1 MNRRDDGVLIHIF
14 GFTIAALFIYGM
26 IQIMRNVSYSL
37 LFEDLVEE
45 TVEEIVEKRCVLK

>member
-14 GFTIAALFIYGM
+14 GFAIAALLIYGI
-26 IQIMRNVSYSL
+26 IQIVRNISYSL

>member
-1 MNRRDDGVLIHIF
+1 MKKRDDGVLVHIF
-14 GFTIAALFIYGM
+14 GIVIISLFIYGM

>member
-1 MNRRDDGVLIHIF
+1 MNRRDDGVFIHIF
-14 GFTIAALFIYGM
+14 GFAIIALLIYGT
-26 IQIMRNVSYSL
+26 IQIVRNVSYSL

>member
-1 MNRRDDGVLIHIF
+1 MNRRDDGVLIHVF
-14 GFTIAALFIYGM
+14 GFTIAALFIYGT

-37 LFEDLVEE
+37 LFEDLVKE

>member
-1 MNRRDDGVLIHIF
+1 MKRRDDGVLVHIF
-14 GFTIAALFIYGM
+14 GIVIIILFVYAM
-26 IQIMRNVSYSL
+26 IQIVRNVSYSL

>member
-1 MNRRDDGVLIHIF
+1 MKKRDDGVLVHIF
-14 GFTIAALFIYGM
+14 GIVIIILFVYAM
-26 IQIMRNVSYSL
+26 IQIARNVSYNL